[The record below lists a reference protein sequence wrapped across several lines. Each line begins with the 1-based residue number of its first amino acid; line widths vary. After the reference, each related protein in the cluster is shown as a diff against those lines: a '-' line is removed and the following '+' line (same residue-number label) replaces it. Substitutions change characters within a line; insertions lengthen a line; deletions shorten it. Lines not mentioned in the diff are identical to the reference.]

1 MTQTT
6 DTTYDVVVVGYGSV
20 GQLLALTMA
29 RKGFSVA
36 VVERWPDLYPLPRA
50 VHLDDEVARILQG
63 IGIQSDGSSVIEP
76 YDAMYAWRNADMETL
91 LEVDWTGIGPNAW
104 YTANFF
110 TQPELEGELHK
121 LVAAEPNVTLMRGWE
136 VTDLVDDGASV
147 TITARSSRREDVG
160 AMATQTIRGRYVVG
174 CDGANSVVRRHIGV
188 PVHDLG
194 FQFDWLIVDMIPNEP
209 MTFDPPA
216 WQWCNPEHPTTI
228 VPGGAGRRRWEFMRL
243 PNESVEELNRTEY
256 AWERVAP
263 WGLTPENSVLER
275 HAVYTFG
282 ARWATEWRKGRILLA
297 GDAAHLTPPFA
308 GQGMCAG
315 FRDVA
320 NLSWKLEA
328 VLTGTSDDALLDTYH
343 VERIPHVEYWIN
355 FAVGLG
361 NVICISDPEV
371 AAERDRNMLAA
382 RKDPSLAPPPPPPPH
397 LGDGVKG
404 THEKAGFAAIQG
416 FVTANGQTGRFDD
429 VVGRGWQVITNQSGL
444 ADRLSPENAAWA
456 RANGMHI
463 LTIGTDFDD
472 DNGTYGEWL
481 ATLGAEAAIIRP
493 DAYLYDAGGDSGFD
507 AAITGLRSKV
517 RATA

>member
-1 MTQTT
+1 MSETF
-6 DTTYDVVVVGYGSV
+6 DVVVVGYGSV
-20 GQLLALTMA
+20 GQLLALKMA
-29 RKGFSVA
+29 RRGFSVA

-63 IGIQSDGSSVIEP
+63 IGIPSDGTSIIDP
-76 YDAMYAWRNADMETL
+76 YDAMYAWRNAEMETL
-91 LEVDWTGIGPNAW
+91 LEVDWSGIGPNAW

-121 LVAAEPNVTLMRGWE
+121 LVSAEQNVTLIRGWE
-136 VTDLVDDGASV
+136 VVGIEEDAEAV
-147 TITARSSRREDVG
+147 TITARESKREG
-160 AMATQTIRGRYVVG
+160 EPATRTVRGRYAVG
-174 CDGANSVVRRHIGV
+174 CDGANSFVRQWMGLEM
-188 PVHDLG
+188 HDLG

-216 WQWCNPEHPTTI
+216 WQWCNPEHPTTV
-228 VPGGAGRRRWEFMRL
+228 VPGGRGRRRWEFMRM
-243 PNESVEELNRTEY
+243 PDETIEELNSTEY
-256 AWERVAP
+256 AWRRMEP

-275 HAVYTFG
+275 HAVYTFR
-282 ARWATEWRKGRILLA
+282 ARWAKEWRKGRVLLA

-315 FRDVA
+315 FRDIA

-328 VLTGTSDDALLDTYH
+328 VLTGRSSDDLLDTYH

-371 AAERDRNMLAA
+371 AAERDRTMLAA

-404 THEKAGFAAIQG
+404 THEKAGFSAIQG
-416 FVTANGQTGRFDD
+416 FVTANGVTGRFDD
-429 VVGRGWQVITNQSGL
+429 VMGTGWQVVTSQPDLASSLSDANARWAKENGL
-444 ADRLSPENAAWA
+444 DVLV
-456 RANGMHI
+456 
-463 LTIGTDFDD
+463 IGRDFAD
-472 DNGTYGEWL
+472 DNGTYADWL
-481 ATLGAEAAIIRP
+481 AALGAEAAIIRP
-493 DAYLYDAGGDSGFD
+493 DAYLYDAGGAHGFD
-507 AAITGLRSKV
+507 DAITGLRSKV

>member
-1 MTQTT
+1 MSEI
-6 DTTYDVVVVGYGSV
+6 YDVVVVGYGSV
-20 GQLLALTMA
+20 GQLLALKMA
-29 RKGFSVA
+29 RKGFTVA
-36 VVERWPDLYPLPRA
+36 VVERWRELYPLPRA

-63 IGIQSDGSSVIEP
+63 IGIPSDGTSIIDP
-76 YDAMYAWRNADMETL
+76 YDAMYAWRNAEMETL

-110 TQPELEGELHK
+110 TQPELEAELHK
-121 LVAAEPNVTLMRGWE
+121 LVSAEPNVTLYRGWE
-136 VTDLVDDGASV
+136 VTGIDETADSATIAARPAKRDDDSGETLSV
-147 TITARSSRREDVG
+147 T
-160 AMATQTIRGRYVVG
+160 GRFVVG
-174 CDGANSVVRRHIGV
+174 CDGANSFVRNHMGV
-188 PVHDLG
+188 DVHDLG
-194 FQFDWLIVDMIPNEP
+194 FQFDWLIVDLIPNEP

-216 WQWCNPEHPTTI
+216 WQWCNPEHPTTV
-228 VPGGAGRRRWEFMRL
+228 VPGGRGRRRWEFMRM
-243 PNESVEELNRTEY
+243 PNESIEELNSTDY
-256 AWERVAP
+256 AWMRMEP

-275 HAVYTFG
+275 HAVYTFR
-282 ARWATEWRKGRILLA
+282 ARWATEWRKGRVLLA

-328 VLTGTSDDALLDTYH
+328 VLTGRASDDLLDTYH

-361 NVICISDPEV
+361 NVICISDPQV

-397 LGDGVKG
+397 LGEGVTG
-404 THEKAGFAAIQG
+404 VHEKSGFAAIQG

-429 VVGRGWQVITNQSGL
+429 VMGNGWQVITATPRL
-444 ADRLSPENAAWA
+444 ADSLSDANAAWA
-456 RANGMHI
+456 KANGMRV
-463 LTIGTDFDD
+463 LTIGSDFAD
-472 DNGTYGEWL
+472 DNGTYAAWL
-481 ATLGAEAAIIRP
+481 ETLGAEAAIIRP
-493 DAYLYDAGGDSGFD
+493 DAYLYDAGDASGFD
-507 AAITGLRSKV
+507 AAVSGLRARV